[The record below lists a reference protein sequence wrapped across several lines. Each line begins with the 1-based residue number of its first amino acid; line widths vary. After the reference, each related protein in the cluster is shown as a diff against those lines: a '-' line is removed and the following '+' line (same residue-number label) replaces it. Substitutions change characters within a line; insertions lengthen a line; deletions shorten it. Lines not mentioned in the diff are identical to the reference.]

1 MSLEF
6 NIRSNDGI
14 SIVSFKGKIITDSDL
29 ERLNSEIVTPN
40 STEAMNLI
48 FDFTEL
54 THINSSGI
62 NFIIRSLT
70 RSRINN
76 RDLVL
81 TSITGNVKT
90 LFEIAKINEIFSIYA
105 TVSDAINHF
114 KN

>member
-1 MSLEF
+1 MSLAF
-6 NIRSNDGI
+6 QISSNNGI
-14 SIVSFKGKIITDSDL
+14 SIISFKGKIISDADID
-29 ERLNSEIVTPN
+29 RLSLEIVNHQAVEVTH
-40 STEAMNLI
+40 LI
-48 FDFTEL
+48 FDFEDL

-81 TSITGNVKT
+81 SAIKGNVKT
-90 LFEIAKINEIFSIYA
+90 LFEIAKMNEIITIYPSI
-105 TVSDAINHF
+105 SEAINHF

>member
-6 NIRSNDGI
+6 NISSDNGI
-14 SIVSFKGKIITDSDL
+14 SIVSFKGKIVSDEHL
-29 ERLNSEIVTPN
+29 VLLQKEISALNEPN
-40 STEAMNLI
+40 AMNLI
-48 FDFTEL
+48 FDFGQL

-70 RSRINN
+70 RSRIIN

-90 LFEIAKINEIFSIYA
+90 IFEIAKITEIFSIYA
-105 TVSDAINHF
+105 TVSEAINHF

>member
-6 NIRSNDGI
+6 NISSNDGI
-14 SIVSFKGKIITDSDL
+14 SIVSFKGKIISDGDL
-29 ERLNSEIVTPN
+29 EMLNQEIGIKT
-40 STEAMNLI
+40 SDEAMNLI
-48 FDFTEL
+48 FDFAEL

-90 LFEIAKINEIFSIYA
+90 LFEIAKINEIFSIYT